1 MRRTATVLVLAVLAT
16 LLVALTAGAP
26 STAATPVEDATLEV
40 RQLQARVARAA
51 SELSEAT
58 RRLDASRRALA
69 EVRSQRAAAERE
81 AEVAEARA
89 GAARDRLSRVV
100 AAAYRSPLPDAF
112 VLVLSGPDAFRA
124 VSTAQTDL
132 ERARESTSDL
142 ARTADQEQERA
153 RTAAARA
160 EALERDAVAQAEG
173 VARSLADL
181 RAQASATGREL
192 RSAWTRLDAARLAAG
207 GSCAATGPPAAAAN
221 GFLPAS
227 ALCPLAGAPQHRL
240 RADAA
245 ADFARLT
252 AASLAER
259 GTALCVTDSYRSYA
273 GQVDVFARK
282 PRLAAVPGT
291 SRHGLG
297 VALDLGCGVES
308 FDTEAHRWMQA
319 NGPRFGW
326 VHPAWAG
333 PGGSMPE
340 PWHWEH
346 AG

>member
-1 MRRTATVLVLAVLAT
+1 VLAVL
-16 LLVALTAGAP
+16 VALAGAGP
-26 STAATPVEDATLEV
+26 GAAATPVEDATLEV

-51 SELSEAT
+51 TELTGAT

-69 EVRSQRAAAERE
+69 DVRRARLDAERE
-81 AEVAEARA
+81 AEAAAVRA
-89 GAARDRLSRVV
+89 AAARDRLSRVV
-100 AAAYRSPLPDAF
+100 AAAYRSPVPESF

-124 VSTAQTDL
+124 VTTAQGDL
-132 ERARESTSDL
+132 DRASASTSDL
-142 ARTADQEQERA
+142 MRTAAEERERA
-153 RTAAARA
+153 RSAADRA
-160 EALERDAVAQAEG
+160 EALERDATAQAEA

-181 RAQASATGREL
+181 RAQAQGTGREL
-192 RSAWTRLDAARLAAG
+192 RLAWSRLDAARAAAG
-207 GSCAATGPPAAAAN
+207 ASCAGTATTAAN

-227 ALCPLAGAPQHRL
+227 ALCPLAGAPGHRL

-273 GQVDVFARK
+273 AQVDVFARK
-282 PRLAAVPGT
+282 PQLAAVPGT
-291 SRHGLG
+291 SRHGFG

-308 FDTEAHRWMQA
+308 FGTEAHRWMQV

>member
-1 MRRTATVLVLAVLAT
+1 MRRAPTVLVLA
-16 LLVALTAGAP
+16 LLLALTGAEP
-26 STAATPVEDATLEV
+26 APAASPVEDATREV
-40 RQLQARVARAA
+40 RDLQAQVARAA
-51 SELSEAT
+51 SDLTEAT
-58 RRLDASRRALA
+58 RRLDASRRELA
-69 EVRSQRAAAERE
+69 EVRRRRMDAEQEAELAAVRAA
-81 AEVAEARA
+81 
-89 GAARDRLSRVV
+89 AARDRLSRVV
-100 AAAYRSPLPDAF
+100 AAAYRSPVPDSF

-124 VSTAQTDL
+124 VATAQGDL
-132 ERARESTSDL
+132 DRASASTSDL
-142 ARTADQEQERA
+142 MRTAVEERERA
-153 RTAAARA
+153 RSSAARA
-160 EALERDAVAQAEG
+160 EALERDATAQAEA
-173 VARSLADL
+173 VAQSLARL
-181 RAQASATGREL
+181 RAQAQDTGREL
-192 RSAWTRLDAARLAAG
+192 RGAWARLGAVRLAAG
-207 GSCAATGPPAAAAN
+207 ASCAGATTSAAN

-227 ALCPLAGAPQHRL
+227 ALCPLAGAPGHRL

-273 GQVDVFARK
+273 AQVDVFARK

-291 SRHGLG
+291 SRHGFG

-308 FDTEAHRWMQA
+308 FGTEAHRWMQA

-333 PGGSMPE
+333 PDGSMPE

-346 AG
+346 VG

>member
-1 MRRTATVLVLAVLAT
+1 MRRTATVLVLA
-16 LLVALTAGAP
+16 LLLALTGAAP
-26 STAATPVEDATLEV
+26 GLAADPVEDATREV
-40 RQLQARVARAA
+40 QGLQAQVARAA
-51 SELSEAT
+51 TAMTSAT

-69 EVRSQRAAAERE
+69 QVRRERAEAELTAER
-81 AEVAEARA
+81 AQARA
-89 GAARDRLSRVV
+89 DAARDRLSRVL
-100 AAAYRSPLPDAF
+100 AAAYRSPVPDAF
-112 VLVLSGPDAFRA
+112 LLVVSGPEAFRA
-124 VSTAQTDL
+124 VTTAQGDLQRASASTADL
-132 ERARESTSDL
+132 MDAAAQESGRAR
-142 ARTADQEQERA
+142 
-153 RTAAARA
+153 AAAA
-160 EALERDAVAQAEG
+160 KAAALQRDATAQADE
-173 VARSLADL
+173 VARSLDAL
-181 RAQASATGREL
+181 RAQAQDTGRAL
-192 RSAWTRLDAARLAAG
+192 RAAWTRLGQARLASG
-207 GSCAATGPPAAAAN
+207 TSCAGAATAAAPPAAN

-227 ALCPLAGAPQHRL
+227 ALCPLAGAPGHRL

-291 SRHGLG
+291 SRHGFG

-308 FDTEAHRWMQA
+308 FGTEAHRWMQA

-333 PGGSMPE
+333 PDGSLPE